1 MIGYLR
7 GVLVDKHPPS
17 LLIDVRGVG
26 YEVEAPLSAFA
37 DLPDV
42 GVEVRLFTHLAVRE
56 DAHTL
61 YGFQNTAE
69 RSLFRNLIRV
79 NGVGA
84 KLALTILSGFNAA
97 EFARCVEDADTASLT
112 RLPGIGQKTAQR
124 LVIEMRDRLPEGVS
138 AGAAPSAE
146 GNRGAL
152 GGRIEDA
159 VHALVSLGY
168 KAPDASRMV
177 RSVDAADLSS
187 EELIRAA
194 LRAVVR

>member
-7 GVLVDKHPPS
+7 GVLVEKHPPS
-17 LLIDVRGVG
+17 LLIDVQGVG
-26 YEVEAPLSAFA
+26 YEVEAPLSTFGV
-37 DLPDV
+37 LPDT
-42 GVEVRLFTHLAVRE
+42 GGEVRVFTHLAVRE

-61 YGFQNTAE
+61 YGFANTAD

-97 EFARCVEDADTASLT
+97 EFTRCVEEADTNSLT
-112 RLPGIGQKTAQR
+112 RLPGIGRKTAQR
-124 LVIEMRDRLPEGVS
+124 LVIEMRDRLPEGVLPDVTSS
-138 AGAAPSAE
+138 AT
-146 GNRGAL
+146 GNRATP

-159 VHALVSLGY
+159 VHGLVSLGY
-168 KAPDASRMV
+168 KPPEAGRMV
-177 RSVDAADLSS
+177 RAVDSAELSS

-194 LRAVVR
+194 LRATVR